1 MPLTPDYI
9 LPHHPWVTGHAYVY
23 GAEYQSTLRPV
34 HDLGV
39 PCSVCYTNQRETAL
53 MIPAKAYCPSGW
65 TREYYGY
72 LMTEY
77 RGSLPND
84 VRGRT
89 MFECVD
95 GFPEYVYG
103 SAGNQDGVLF
113 HHVEASCNGM
123 PCPPYDPK
131 KELNC
136 VVCTK

>member
-1 MPLTPDYI
+1 MPLNPDYV
-9 LPHHPWVTGHAYVY
+9 LPHYYGVRDHAYVY
-23 GAEYQSTLRPV
+23 GAEYEFTIQPV
-34 HDLGV
+34 HNLGV
-39 PCSVCYTNQRETAL
+39 PCAVCHTSHRGSVL
-53 MIPAKAYCPSGW
+53 MIPAKAFCPSGW

-72 LMTEY
+72 LMTEF
-77 RGSLPND
+77 RGNRHD

-95 GFPEYVYG
+95 KDPEYVLG

-123 PCPPYDPK
+123 PCPPYDPN